1 MADSAYFNV
10 MNGKVSIFFSQN
22 RKACFTKH
30 NETASDVCGSGGLVD
45 KSCPTLVTLWTV
57 AHQAPLSMELSRK
70 NTWVGSHFLPQ
81 RIFPPQDQNFVSCVY
96 SIAGRFFFCFVLS
109 LSHQGSPLMYICSQH
124 ILRGGFPHNSVKNP
138 PAMHETPVR
147 FLGWED
153 LLQKG

>member
-30 NETASDVCGSGGLVD
+30 SETASDVRGSGGLVD

-70 NTWVGSHFLPQ
+70 NT
-81 RIFPPQDQNFVSCVY
+81 
-96 SIAGRFFFCFVLS
+96 
-109 LSHQGSPLMYICSQH
+109 
-124 ILRGGFPHNSVKNP
+124 
-138 PAMHETPVR
+138 
-147 FLGWED
+147 
-153 LLQKG
+153 